1 VTQQLGLCDPFGGA
15 QIGFGNVVLPAAD
28 NAEAAQRAQ
37 DGTIV
42 FEDGSGLVDVGV
54 QTLEDGAVR
63 AVTVINEPQAATR
76 YDYEINVAE
85 GIVLEPTDDGAIALI
100 GADGS
105 AQGMIL
111 PAWAVDANGANVKNT
126 LRGVREHGHPGC

>member
-28 NAEAAQRAQ
+28 NAEAAQTAQ

-42 FEDGSGLVDVGV
+42 F
-54 QTLEDGAVR
+54 EDGAVR

-105 AQGMIL
+105 AQ
-111 PAWAVDANGANVKNT
+111 A
-126 LRGVREHGHPGC
+126 